1 MSVHV
6 YTTSIYSLFV
16 ENSHEVINIQ
26 VEGETTLQVRMQD
39 FLGRSFPTRLDN
51 VHLRVKV
58 TNTKVLSATISDG
71 SLLNLRAIS
80 AGTSIC
86 IVYLEANPH
95 IYDIFFVNVGSIVNP
110 SSPVFVHVGGIIQF
124 SVL

>member
-1 MSVHV
+1 MKK
-6 YTTSIYSLFV
+6 
-16 ENSHEVINIQ
+16 
-26 VEGETTLQVRMQD
+26 
-39 FLGRSFPTRLDN
+39 DN

-80 AGTSIC
+80 SGTSIC
-86 IVYLEANPH
+86 TVYLEANPH

-110 SSPVFVHVGGIIQF
+110 SSPVLVHIGGIIQF
-124 SVL
+124 SILQGKGRNENYNSKKWSSSNEGILTIDSARGLSKTH